1 MKLLDFANVLYN
13 LYFQLCYNHHHD
25 TCTQNILQHV
35 QFIIMYF
42 LLDPSYESALKV
54 LTSDKMANTLW
65 STPSTELN
73 EVQRKAIR
81 KALKY
86 RFQLIQGPPGQCFN
100 IYEKGSK

>member
-1 MKLLDFANVLYN
+1 
-13 LYFQLCYNHHHD
+13 
-25 TCTQNILQHV
+25 
-35 QFIIMYF
+35 
-42 LLDPSYESALKV
+42 
-54 LTSDKMANTLW
+54 MANTLW

-100 IYEKGSK
+100 IESKLLNYVFWFYACIELT